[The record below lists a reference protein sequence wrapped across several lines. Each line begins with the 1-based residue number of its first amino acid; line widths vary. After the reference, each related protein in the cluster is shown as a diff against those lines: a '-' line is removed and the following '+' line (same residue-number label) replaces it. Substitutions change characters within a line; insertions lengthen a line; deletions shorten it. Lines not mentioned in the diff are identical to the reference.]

1 MEKVTMDHPTT
12 FKKLQVLAD
21 TRDRLN
27 TELNN
32 IFESLL
38 QNLFKNEEDVV
49 NENALLTKDVSTL
62 LYSYHSKLV
71 EIGKSSNVKRKIDN
85 NANYPLITV
94 VNNIMELTLSY
105 NQGKVSDIDNSN
117 HSWEM
122 LHAYIYNPDD
132 SFRDIPVTARIN
144 LNTWDK

>member
-1 MEKVTMDHPTT
+1 MGHPAT
-12 FKKLQVLAD
+12 FTKLQVLAD

-27 TELNN
+27 AELND
-32 IFESLL
+32 IFEKLL

-49 NENALLTKDVSTL
+49 NENALLTKDISTL
-62 LYSYHSKLV
+62 LYSYHNKLV

-105 NQGKVSDIDNSN
+105 NQGKVSDIANSN
-117 HSWEM
+117 HAWEM
-122 LHAYIYNPDD
+122 LRAYIYNPDD
-132 SFRDIPVTARIN
+132 SFRDIPITARIN
-144 LNTWDK
+144 LNMSDK

>member
-1 MEKVTMDHPTT
+1 MEKVTTDHPAT
-12 FKKLQVLAD
+12 FAKLQVLAD
-21 TRDRLN
+21 NRDRLN

-38 QNLFKNEEDVV
+38 KKLFKNESDVV

-62 LYSYHSKLV
+62 LYSYHNKLV

-105 NQGKVSDIDNSN
+105 NQGKVSNIDNSK
-117 HSWEM
+117 HAWEM
-122 LHAYIYNPDD
+122 LDAYINPDD

-144 LNTWDK
+144 LKMWDK

>member
-1 MEKVTMDHPTT
+1 MEKVTTDHPAT
-12 FKKLQVLAD
+12 FAKLQVLAD
-21 TRDRLN
+21 NRDRLN

-49 NENALLTKDVSTL
+49 NENALLTKEISTL

-85 NANYPLITV
+85 YANYPLITV
-94 VNNIMELTLSY
+94 VNNFMELTLSY

-117 HSWEM
+117 HAWEM
-122 LHAYIYNPDD
+122 LRAYIHNPDD
-132 SFRDIPVTARIN
+132 TFRDIPVTARIN
-144 LNTWDK
+144 LKMWDK

>member
-1 MEKVTMDHPTT
+1 MEKVTMDHPST
-12 FKKLQVLAD
+12 FAKLQVLAD

-49 NENALLTKDVSTL
+49 NENALLTKEISTL

-85 NANYPLITV
+85 YANYPLITV
-94 VNNIMELTLSY
+94 VNNFMELTLSY

-117 HSWEM
+117 HAWEM

-144 LNTWDK
+144 LKTWDK